1 MIVKRHRLIV
11 SSTSPYHDNMLPRTS
26 DGRRDIIEISDM
38 GWRHHEAEL
47 RGLASVTGAKFI
59 LFTRGIC
66 WIERR
71 RERGGSSLQ
80 PAVKTSALSRVQA
93 IVALLRHN

>member
-1 MIVKRHRLIV
+1 MGLL
-11 SSTSPYHDNMLPRTS
+11 SSGGGGGLNLGGGPDTGPDPAHDNMLLRTS

-80 PAVKTSALSRVQA
+80 RAVM
-93 IVALLRHN
+93 